1 MHDPQDT
8 KCESMPD
15 QKIKAQATQ
24 DFVPIKEVREGIV
37 ILKDGTFRALL
48 MASSINLAL
57 KSQDEQ
63 QAIISQFQ
71 SFLNSLEFTVQF
83 FVESRDLDIRPYVAL
98 LEERYVAELD
108 DLMKIQIREYI
119 AFIKDFTERSNIM
132 TKNFF
137 VVVPYDPALINRNTT
152 VASTLSTLIP
162 SRKQAAGGQDIFSDE
177 QFEEYRSQ
185 IEQRI
190 SVVEQGLVRTGVR
203 VVTLGTEEVIEL
215 FYKLF
220 NPGEL
225 EKPLQVTQVVK

>member
-1 MHDPQDT
+1 MADE
-8 KCESMPD
+8 KV
-15 QKIKAQATQ
+15 KAQATQ
-24 DFVPIKEVREGIV
+24 DFVPIKEVRDGII
-37 ILKDGTFRALL
+37 ILKDGSLRALL

-63 QAIISQFQ
+63 EAVMGQFQ

-83 FVESRDLDIRPYVAL
+83 FIESRDLDIRPYIAL

-132 TKNFF
+132 SKNFF
-137 VVVPYDPALINRNTT
+137 IVVPYDPALI
-152 VASTLSTLIP
+152 
-162 SRKQAAGGQDIFSDE
+162 SRKGGVGGALGSLFSTKNTVDVSTTSDQ
-177 QFEEYRSQ
+177 QFEEYRTQ
-185 IEQRI
+185 IEQRVAVI
-190 SVVEQGLVRTGVR
+190 EQGLVRTGVR
-203 VVTLGTEEVIEL
+203 VAPLGTEEVIEL

-225 EKPLQVTQVVK
+225 EKPLQVTQIVH